1 MDNFRFSD
9 NTVTINDWHSFNHD
23 GENDEAR
30 PGILVLSADSP
41 INFIS
46 GPLNN
51 FNRIVI
57 TSINF
62 NDGRIFSLG
71 RQIRLLG
78 YSGTLTV
85 VGDVLPDQ
93 YSSLLS
99 CGFDNVLILNNF
111 PPREIIKLD
120 QACSLVKVEGA
131 ESNTPLAIN

>member
-1 MDNFRFSD
+1 MDNFNFFE
-9 NTVTINDWHSFNHD
+9 NTVTISDWHTIAHD
-23 GENDEAR
+23 FDDDSLL
-30 PGILVLSADSP
+30 PSILVVSADSP
-41 INFIS
+41 IELLA
-46 GPLNN
+46 GPLSN
-51 FNRIVI
+51 FDHIVI

-111 PPREIIKLD
+111 PPHEIIKLD